1 MTAILTVPGLF
12 NSGPDHW
19 QTHWERR
26 LPNIHRIHQRD
37 YENAVCSEWVE
48 TIQAVVKK
56 HGPDVVLVGHSC
68 GSIAIPH
75 WAAKYPLKIKGAMLV
90 GPSDVELPD
99 FPKNAVGF
107 KPVPLEELPFPTIV
121 VASSEDPYVALER
134 AEYFAK
140 HWGSTVVNIGP
151 AGHINAASGYGPWAE
166 GMELLR
172 TLAEA

>member
-1 MTAILTVPGLF
+1 
-12 NSGPDHW
+12 
-19 QTHWERR
+19 
-26 LPNIHRIHQRD
+26 
-37 YENAVCSEWVE
+37 VE
-48 TIQAVVKK
+48 TIQAAVKK

-99 FPKNAVGF
+99 FPKNAIGF